1 MLKRNFLCFILVLLG
16 VIFIARELNYISQK
30 SATYDEAYFIAQGWA
45 TLKTGDYRLRKDKTF
60 LVPFITAIPLS
71 LSSQMEFPLKDNPYW
86 KEAEKERR
94 SWSFGLD
101 FLYHNSLTADTIL
114 YRARLPIIFLSVI
127 LMFFVFKLT
136 KEIYGELPAI
146 ISVFLYSFSP
156 TILAHSGLS
165 TEDIT
170 LTCFVFITIYT
181 FWRYTNFPKTINAI
195 FLGIALGL
203 ALNSKHSA
211 LILIPGLIIL
221 CWFYRK
227 NINFKYQHLI
237 YFLIGLIIPFLLI
250 YQIFHIKE
258 YFLSLK
264 ETTDYINRSQMS
276 FLMGKYSI
284 RGFREYFLIA
294 FLIKTPV
301 AVLIFFLLRLIT
313 QRVSKTDFLL
323 IFPILLFFIPASFTP
338 MQIGHRHI
346 LPIYPFLFVFISSGI
361 ANFLHPLLKDRKV
374 LPVIIASLLL
384 LHFAYSS
391 IKIHPH
397 YLAYFNEF
405 IGGPENGYKYLVDSN
420 IDWGQDLKGLR
431 KYIQK
436 NAVSDVILSYY
447 GSGVPDKAGFEFQD
461 MYSFG
466 LWGRKDHIN
475 PPHPKKEIL
484 AVSVTNIQGL
494 YLGKIGHDVFYWLK
508 DKEMIDNIGHS
519 IFIYDVTEE
528 VASHERLLHIY
539 FWTGQYDKAIREAGR
554 ILILDP
560 TDSFA
565 HLILSFIYMNT
576 NRLAK
581 ALNEYREA
589 VRLNSKLSF
598 PYDELITHR
607 ASQNAYGNAFNN
619 MKHLCLEDKLTK
631 YAEIADYWAT
641 VIAGSK

>member
-1 MLKRNFLCFILVLLG
+1 M
-16 VIFIARELNYISQK
+16 YIPPK
-30 SATYDEAYFIAQGWA
+30 
-45 TLKTGDYRLRKDKTF
+45 
-60 LVPFITAIPLS
+60 V
-71 LSSQMEFPLKDNPYW
+71 EFPLKDNPYW
-86 KEAEKERR
+86 KKAEKERR
-94 SWSFGLD
+94 SWFFGLD
-101 FLYHNSLTADTIL
+101 FLYHNSLPTDTIL
-114 YRARLPIIFLSVI
+114 YRARLPVIFLSVI

-156 TILAHSGLS
+156 TILAHSGLA
-165 TEDIT
+165 TEDIA
-170 LTCFVFITIYT
+170 LTCFVFITVYM
-181 FWRYTNFPKTINAI
+181 FWRYINSQKAINAI

-203 ALNSKHSA
+203 TLNSKYSA
-211 LILIPGLIIL
+211 LILVPGLIIL
-221 CWFYRK
+221 YWFYRK
-227 NINFKYQHLI
+227 NISFKYQHLI
-237 YFLIGLIIPFLLI
+237 YFMIGLTIPFLLI

-258 YFLSLK
+258 YFLSFK

-301 AVLIFFLLRLIT
+301 AILIFLLLRILRLRRISPKIDVISLGST
-313 QRVSKTDFLL
+313 KTDFLL
-323 IFPILLFFIPASFTP
+323 IFPILLFFVPASFTP

-361 ANFLHPLLKDRKV
+361 ANFLHPLLKDRKI

-391 IKIHPH
+391 VRIHPH
-397 YLAYFNEF
+397 YLAYFNEI

-420 IDWGQDLKGLR
+420 IDWGQDLKGLN

-436 NAVSDVILSYY
+436 NDISDVILSYY
-447 GSGVPDKAGFEFQD
+447 GSGVPDKVGFEFQD

-466 LWGRKDHIN
+466 LWGKKDHVN
-475 PPHPKKEIL
+475 PPHPRKEIL

-508 DKEMIDNIGHS
+508 DKKPIDNIGHS
-519 IFIYDVTEE
+519 IFIYDVTED
-528 VASHERLLHIY
+528 VASHERLLHICFY
-539 FWTGQYDKAIREAGR
+539 TGQYDKAIREAGR

-589 VRLNSKLSF
+589 VKLNSELSF
-598 PYDELITHR
+598 PYDKLITHKL
-607 ASQNAYGNAFNN
+607 SQSAYGSSFNN
-619 MKHLCLEDKLTK
+619 MKRLCLEDKLTK
-631 YAEIADYWAT
+631 YAEIADHWAT